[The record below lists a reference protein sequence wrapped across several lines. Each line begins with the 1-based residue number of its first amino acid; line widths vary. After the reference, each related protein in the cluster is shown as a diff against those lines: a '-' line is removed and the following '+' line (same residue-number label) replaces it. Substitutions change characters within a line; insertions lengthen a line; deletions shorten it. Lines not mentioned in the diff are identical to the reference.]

1 MTTKGT
7 ALVAHAL
14 RSATETYCLVGR
26 ASVNGASDTMVTED
40 KVLNALD
47 KPRKLFSIQQLTDPS
62 GSSDALQILLM
73 KMRDAG
79 KVAFDIK
86 KGA

>member
-1 MTTKGT
+1 M
-7 ALVAHAL
+7 
-14 RSATETYCLVGR
+14 
-26 ASVNGASDTMVTED
+26 MTED
-40 KVLNALD
+40 GVLNALD

-62 GSSDALQILLM
+62 GSSDALPTLLM

-86 KGA
+86 KGAWRKL

>member
-1 MTTKGT
+1 MP
-7 ALVAHAL
+7 
-14 RSATETYCLVGR
+14 RDR
-26 ASVNGASDTMVTED
+26 A
-40 KVLNALD
+40 

-86 KGA
+86 KEAWRKL

>member
-1 MTTKGT
+1 MRGW
-7 ALVAHAL
+7 
-14 RSATETYCLVGR
+14 SGI
-26 ASVNGASDTMVTED
+26 VNGASETMVTED
-40 KVLNALD
+40 GVLNALN

-86 KGA
+86 KEAWRKL